1 MDSTRRIFQNEKKS
15 KDSSDLN
22 KKNKKCIF
30 IFFYIKINLINNLM
44 GLNQSIHKLNF
55 EGMQNILNNN
65 NSRGKFLI
73 INTLGAN
80 NQSCLIKNT
89 LSPSRE
95 TEEITRLLREDKNI
109 NIVIYGE
116 NSIDS
121 KVIEKYN
128 QLYKLGFVN
137 LYVYIGGL
145 FEWLL
150 LQDIYGDDEF
160 PTTSKLVDILKYKGK
175 SII

>member
-1 MDSTRRIFQNEKKS
+1 
-15 KDSSDLN
+15 
-22 KKNKKCIF
+22 
-30 IFFYIKINLINNLM
+30 M

-55 EGMQNILNNN
+55 EGMQNIVNNN
-65 NSRGKFLI
+65 TMNGRFLI
-73 INTLGAN
+73 INTLDIN

-89 LSPSRE
+89 LSPEKE
-95 TEEITRLLREDKNI
+95 TEEITRNLRENKNI

-116 NSIDS
+116 NTIDS
-121 KVIEKYN
+121 KVIDKYN
-128 QLYKLGFVN
+128 QLYKLGFMN
-137 LYVYIGGL
+137 LFVYIGGL

-160 PTTSKLVDILKYKGK
+160 PTTSKIVDILKYKGK